1 MVSTSCKEKRRLP
14 TAVST
19 ARFAGPAPPSAHI
32 FKVSPPLP
40 RAAAEP
46 HARSFPSRDKGF
58 SILRKNIRFEKLN
71 LSLCRILPDFFQV
84 SPARSCF
91 LPAKTGNFP
100 PRNVRN
106 KIFFNYFRSLPHF
119 GTPIACYIRQ
129 MRNLGR
135 FPSGTKTEHE
145 YQW

>member
-1 MVSTSCKEKRRLP
+1 MVSTSCKEKRWLP

-19 ARFAGPAPPSAHI
+19 ARFAVPAPPSAHG
-32 FKVSPPLP
+32 FKAPPPLP

-46 HARSFPSRDKGF
+46 HARSLPSRNKGF
-58 SILRKNIRFEKLN
+58 SILRKNIRFEKPT
-71 LSLCRILPDFFQV
+71 LSLCRILTDFFRRLRPDPV
-84 SPARSCF
+84 FSPV
-91 LPAKTGNFP
+91 KTGNFP
-100 PRNVRN
+100 PRNDGN
-106 KIFFNYFRSLPHF
+106 EIFFNHFRSWPYF
-119 GTPIACYIRQ
+119 GTQIAYYIKQ

>member
-19 ARFAGPAPPSAHI
+19 ARFTAPAPPSARG
-32 FKVSPPLP
+32 FKAPPPLP

-71 LSLCRILPDFFQV
+71 LSLCRILPDFFRRLRPDPV
-84 SPARSCF
+84 FYRLKREIFRPETSEIKYFLIISALGLILARQ
-91 LPAKTGNFP
+91 LLVK
-100 PRNVRN
+100 
-106 KIFFNYFRSLPHF
+106 
-119 GTPIACYIRQ
+119 
-129 MRNLGR
+129 
-135 FPSGTKTEHE
+135 
-145 YQW
+145 